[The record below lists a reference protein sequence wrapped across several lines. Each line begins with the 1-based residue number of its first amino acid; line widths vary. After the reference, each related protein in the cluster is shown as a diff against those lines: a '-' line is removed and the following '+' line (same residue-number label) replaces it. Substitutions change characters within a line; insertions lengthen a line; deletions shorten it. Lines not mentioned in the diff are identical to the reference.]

1 MVDVSKLVPKKYGD
15 RIVNAGD
22 QDVLIQHIAGGLELE
37 RLSEAELDALERF
50 TGARLAATEVASD
63 TKDSD
68 EQK

>member
-1 MVDVSKLVPKKYGD
+1 MRAIYEGRRVHPGSEP
-15 RIVNAGD
+15 R
-22 QDVLIQHIAGGLELE
+22 GLELE